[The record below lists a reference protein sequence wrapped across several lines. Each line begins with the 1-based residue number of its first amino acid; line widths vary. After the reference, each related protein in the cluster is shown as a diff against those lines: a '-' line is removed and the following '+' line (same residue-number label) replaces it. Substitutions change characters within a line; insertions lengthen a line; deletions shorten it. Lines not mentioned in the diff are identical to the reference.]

1 MTANRIE
8 TANKM
13 KRLLIES
20 SPMIEDYTREVC
32 PACAE
37 VCCRQKHGM
46 FRKND
51 IVYLHALGVEVP
63 PRDPG
68 RPLEGPCEW
77 MGPRGC
83 DRPRWLRPFKCTWF
97 FCEPLLKAMN
107 DGPSRKA
114 RRLSALLQEMTDLYC
129 ELGRGTRSGNL

>member
-8 TANKM
+8 TADKM
-13 KRLLIES
+13 KRLLIGS

-46 FRKND
+46 FREND

-63 PRDPG
+63 PRDQG
-68 RPLEGPCEW
+68 RPLDGPCEW

-97 FCEPLLKAMN
+97 FCGPLLKAMN

-114 RRLSALLQEMTDLYC
+114 RQLSALLQEMADLYR
-129 ELGRGTRSGNL
+129 ELGQGQVTD